1 MNYELSLPPF
11 DVSPSAPPSTSSL
24 CSKRLLGSS
33 RKPGD
38 IASAKLKTGKQSLV
52 LLVTKVMDLNLRDH
66 VVVVTGGGSGI
77 GEATARAF
85 AGEGAHVAI
94 WDLDERAEKAAERIQ
109 RSFPVRSIGISA
121 DVVNEREVCTATK
134 QTI

>member
-1 MNYELSLPPF
+1 
-11 DVSPSAPPSTSSL
+11 
-24 CSKRLLGSS
+24 
-33 RKPGD
+33 
-38 IASAKLKTGKQSLV
+38 
-52 LLVTKVMDLNLRDH
+52 MDLNLKDH

-94 WDLDERAEKAAERIQ
+94 WDLDERAGRAAEEIQ

-121 DVVNEREVCTATK
+121 DVVNER
-134 QTI
+134 